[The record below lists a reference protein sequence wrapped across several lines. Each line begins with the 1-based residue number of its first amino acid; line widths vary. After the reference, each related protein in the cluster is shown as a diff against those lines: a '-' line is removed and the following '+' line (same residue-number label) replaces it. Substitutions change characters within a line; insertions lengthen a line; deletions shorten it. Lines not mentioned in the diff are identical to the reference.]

1 MPEQEDVMQIYTMG
15 FTQKTAE
22 QFFEKIK
29 QNGIQIVIDVRLNNQ
44 SQLAGFTKGK
54 DLVYFLKV
62 ICNCLY
68 EHEIKFAPTKEIL
81 SAYKKG
87 DINWKEYEFKFDGLI
102 KTRKIVDIFKNKY
115 MDYEKV
121 LLLCSEATPENC
133 HRRLLAENLSKELNA
148 EIKHL

>member
-1 MPEQEDVMQIYTMG
+1 MLIYKRG

-29 QNGIQIVIDVRLNNQ
+29 QYGIQIVIDVRLNNQ

-62 ICNCLY
+62 MCNCLY